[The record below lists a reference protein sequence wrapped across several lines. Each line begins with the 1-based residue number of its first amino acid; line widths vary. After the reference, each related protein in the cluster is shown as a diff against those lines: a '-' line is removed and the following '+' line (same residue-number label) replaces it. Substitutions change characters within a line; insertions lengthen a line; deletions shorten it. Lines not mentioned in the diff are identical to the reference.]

1 LSVAVI
7 QPPAV
12 IYREEQYFAWWIYAL
27 LAAIVGLGWLSVIWP
42 HHPAAVVGA
51 GARAPGGEVPF
62 SLLLGL
68 VLPPALVIGIL
79 RMTTEVLPSQCR
91 VWYGFVPT
99 YRKAISLEAVSRIE
113 IISYRAIHD
122 HLFWGVRTTRDGEK
136 VMTARGSRA
145 VRLHMR
151 DGSRILI
158 GSQKPEELAESIE
171 RARRSFT
178 SS

>member
-1 LSVAVI
+1 MSVAVI
-7 QPPAV
+7 QPAVV

-27 LAAIVGLGWLSVIWP
+27 LAGIIAFGWLSVIWP
-42 HHPAAVVGA
+42 LHPAAVVGA
-51 GARAPGGEVPF
+51 VARAPGGEIPF
-62 SLLLGL
+62 FLLLGL
-68 VLPPALVIGIL
+68 VLPPALIIGIL
-79 RMTTEVLPSQCR
+79 RMTTEVLPCQCR

-99 YRKAISLEAVSRIE
+99 YRKAISLESVSRIE
-113 IISYRAIHD
+113 IVSYRAVRD
-122 HLFWGVRTTRDGEK
+122 HFFWGVQTTRDGEK

-145 VRLHMR
+145 VRIHMR